1 VPDVPG
7 GIASDEILMS
17 ALVVVSPDEAASQ
30 QFKSSLNRLYE
41 GFNAPDSAV
50 DPIQIVRRYD
60 RIEDR
65 EIIAFIAA
73 GLAFG
78 RVASVMASVEAM
90 CKVLGRSPAS
100 FVQAFDPARHG
111 APLRPLVHRWTRGA
125 DFVALLWILRRLIEE
140 SGSLEQS
147 FADGLSSG
155 AVDVKSAIESFS
167 TRVRAIDLRP
177 AYGRVPRK
185 PGVYYFF
192 ARPSTG
198 AACKRLNLFL
208 RWMVRHDAIDP
219 GGWTA
224 IHSSQLVVP
233 LDTHTIRVGRCLR
246 LTRRVTP
253 GWQMAS
259 EITAGLRRFD
269 PDDPVRYDF
278 ALCHLS
284 MMGGCGFGNSRGNG
298 QCPLRGACRPVQR
311 QRSKGKERVAKCEP
325 TL

>member
-1 VPDVPG
+1 M
-7 GIASDEILMS
+7 IHSS
-17 ALVVVSPDEAASQ
+17 AE
-30 QFKSSLNRLYE
+30 FKSSLNRLYE
-41 GFNAPDSAV
+41 GFNVPDSAV

-60 RIEDR
+60 RTEDR
-65 EIIAFIAA
+65 EIVAFIAA

-78 RVASVMASVEAM
+78 RVASVMASVEAISR
-90 CKVLGRSPAS
+90 VLGESPSS
-100 FVQAFDPARHG
+100 FVRGFDPASHG
-111 APLRPLVHRWTRGA
+111 GPLRSLVHRWTRGD
-125 DFVALLWILRRLIEE
+125 DFVALLWVLRRLVED

-147 FADGLSSG
+147 FVSGL
-155 AVDVKSAIESFS
+155 ATEALDVKAAIEAFS
-167 TRVRAIDLRP
+167 TRARAIDLRP

-185 PGVYYFF
+185 PGVHYFF

-208 RWMVRHDAIDP
+208 RWMVRRDAIDP
-219 GGWTA
+219 GGWTS
-224 IHSSQLVVP
+224 ISPRQLVVP

-246 LTRRVTP
+246 LTRRATP

-284 MMGGCGFGNSRGNG
+284 MMGGCGFGARQGNKG
-298 QCPLRGACRPVQR
+298 CPLREACRPMQR
-311 QRSKGKERVAKCEP
+311 QKAQGKKQNTQKQKA
-325 TL
+325 